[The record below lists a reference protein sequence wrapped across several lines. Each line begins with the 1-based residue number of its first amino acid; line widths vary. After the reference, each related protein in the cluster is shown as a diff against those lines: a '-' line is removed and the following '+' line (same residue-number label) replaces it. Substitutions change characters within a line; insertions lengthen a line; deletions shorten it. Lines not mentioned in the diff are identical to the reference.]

1 MLPDHPSTPDTDD
14 LCFWVSELR
23 AGRPNA
29 AEPTFRKIVARVER
43 FAADRFKTFPRV
55 GRFVDLDDVVQGSL
69 IRLLAAFRDIRPA
82 SRQHFYALANE
93 LIRRELLDL
102 VKHYYGPLG
111 HGTNVADVVVGEGDG
126 EYAPEAPPPATS
138 TGRFFT
144 PCVAAFPRLLPNT
157 TAVRS
162 SSLAPPSRVAF
173 NFARKSARHFIF
185 SSSTVRSWAIFAG
198 SCPWCDR
205 SWCPND
211 TPAIGGTRLVPSISI
226 VTSRVE
232 SVCSAR

>member
-126 EYAPEAPPPATS
+126 EYAPEAPPPAD
-138 TGRFFT
+138 GKLERM
-144 PCVAAFPRLLPNT
+144 AAFHEAVAGLPVPEREVVGLLYYHGWSQAEIANLFR
-157 TAVRS
+157 ANER
-162 SSLAPPSRVAF
+162 
-173 NFARKSARHFIF
+173 
-185 SSSTVRSWAIFAG
+185 TVRRWRDSALQQLR
-198 SCPWCDR
+198 DVL
-205 SWCPND
+205 D
-211 TPAIGGTRLVPSISI
+211 
-226 VTSRVE
+226 E
-232 SVCSAR
+232 S